1 MSDNMDDVFSKRLKE
16 AREHLKWTQNQLGME
31 AGLPTSSI
39 AQFETN
45 ARKPS
50 FATLRS
56 LASALQVTTDYLL
69 GRVDEPQIVLNSEA
83 ALFRHLDKIS
93 GEDRKLLEV
102 FAEMLANR
110 NKWNDETT

>member
-1 MSDNMDDVFSKRLKE
+1 MNDIFSMRLKE
-16 AREHLKWTQNQLGME
+16 ARENLKWTQNQLAIE

-50 FATLRS
+50 FDTLRR

-69 GRVDEPQIVLNSEA
+69 GRVDKPQTVLNSGA
-83 ALFRHLDKIS
+83 TLFRHMDKIS
-93 GEDRKLLEV
+93 GDEKKKLEN

-110 NKWNDETT
+110 NKKNDKTT

>member
-1 MSDNMDDVFSKRLKE
+1 MSDNMDDIFFKRLKE
-16 AREHLKWTQNQLGME
+16 AREGLKWTQNQLGME

-50 FATLRS
+50 FDTLRR
-56 LASALQVTTDYLL
+56 LANALQVTTDYLL
-69 GRVDEPQIVLNSEA
+69 GRVDEPHIVLNSGA

-110 NKWNDETT
+110 NKIHDETT

>member
-1 MSDNMDDVFSKRLKE
+1 MNDIFSTRLKE
-16 AREHLKWTQNQLGME
+16 ARESLRWTQNQLAIE

-45 ARKPS
+45 VRKPS
-50 FATLRS
+50 FATLRR

-69 GRVDEPQIVLNSEA
+69 GRVDKPQIVLNSGA

-93 GEDRKLLEV
+93 GEDRKLLED
-102 FAEMLANR
+102 FAEILANR
-110 NKWNDETT
+110 NKKIDETT

>member
-1 MSDNMDDVFSKRLKE
+1 MDDVFPKRLKE
-16 AREHLKWTQNQLGME
+16 ARENLRWTQSQLGTE
-31 AGLPTSSI
+31 SGLPTSSI

-56 LASALQVTTDYLL
+56 LATALQVTTDYLL
-69 GRVDEPQIVLNSEA
+69 GRVDEPNIVLNSGN
-83 ALFRHLDKIS
+83 ALFRHLDNIS
-93 GEDRKLLEV
+93 GDDRKLLED

-110 NKWNDETT
+110 NKKE

>member
-1 MSDNMDDVFSKRLKE
+1 MDYDFAQRLKQ
-16 AREHLKWTQNQLGME
+16 ARENLKWTQSQLGAQ

-50 FATLRS
+50 FAVLRR
-56 LASALQVTTDYLL
+56 LASAMKITTDYLL
-69 GRVDEPQIVLNSEA
+69 GRVDEPKTVLDSND

-93 GEDRKLLEV
+93 GDDRKLLED
-102 FAEMLANR
+102 FAEMLAKR
-110 NKWNDETT
+110 NKKNDEST

>member
-1 MSDNMDDVFSKRLKE
+1 MDDVFCKRLKE
-16 AREHLKWTQNQLGME
+16 ARESLKWTQNQLSIE
-31 AGLPTSSI
+31 SGLPTSSI

-56 LASALQVTTDYLL
+56 LASALRVTTDYLL
-69 GRVDEPQIVLNSEA
+69 GRVDQPQTVLNSGD

-93 GEDRKLLEV
+93 GDDRKLLED
-102 FAEMLANR
+102 FAEILANR
-110 NKWNDETT
+110 NKKNDETT

>member
-1 MSDNMDDVFSKRLKE
+1 MDDFFAKRLKE
-16 AREHLKWTQNQLGME
+16 ARENLKWTQNQLGVKT
-31 AGLPTSSI
+31 GLPTSSI

-50 FATLRS
+50 FGNLRR

-69 GRVDEPQIVLNSEA
+69 GRVDQPQTVLNSGD

-93 GEDRKLLEV
+93 GDDRILLEN

-110 NKWNDETT
+110 NK